1 VLEALAAGTPV
12 VTTAFAGAAE
22 AVTSPAQGTVLD
34 DPGDVPALRAAIE
47 ARLIDLAS
55 GSVDR
60 DAVRSAVLDRDRE
73 RWLASLE
80 SILLDLA
87 ARRPV

>member
-1 VLEALAAGTPV
+1 
-12 VTTAFAGAAE
+12 
-22 AVTSPAQGTVLD
+22 VLD

-60 DAVRSAVLDRDRE
+60 DAVRSAVLERDRE